1 MEFAQRV
8 ISTRAGTIAVA
19 AGAALLAGISIA
31 VYLNRYRHSVSSQG
45 APVTVLVAKGA
56 IAKGTSGDVVASQ
69 NLFTTATLRESQLR
83 EGAFSDPAAIRDRVA
98 VRDVYKG
105 QQLTA
110 ADFVAGAVS
119 LPSTLTGTQR
129 IVTIPLDTAH
139 GLISQLQPGDRV
151 DVYAGFNITPVCGGC
166 SGAAVG
172 TQSFPVIRR
181 LIQNV
186 LVVDVTGQ
194 AKGAVA
200 QQGSSNVSV
209 RVNDGQAAKI
219 AFASDNG
226 KVWLALRPAA
236 NSRSTRDGLIT
247 VESEMF
253 GLAPLPVPQRV
264 VNQYLKL
271 YRKGSR

>member
-1 MEFAQRV
+1 MEFAQRL

-45 APVTVLVAKGA
+45 APVTVLVAKRA
-56 IAKGTSGDVVASQ
+56 IAQGTSGAVVASQ
-69 NLFTTATLRESQLR
+69 NMFTTATLRESQLR

-110 ADFVAGAVS
+110 ADFIAGAVS

-129 IVTIPLDTAH
+129 IVTIPLDTSH
-139 GLISQLQPGDRV
+139 GLISSLQPGDRV
-151 DVYAGFNITPVCGGC
+151 DVYAGFNISPVGSGG
-166 SGAAVG
+166 GVGTG

-181 LIQNV
+181 VMQNI
-186 LVVDVTGQ
+186 LVVDVAGQ
-194 AKGAVA
+194 TKGAA
-200 QQGSSNVSV
+200 IGQQGSTNVSL
-209 RVNDGQAAKI
+209 RVSDAQAAKV

-236 NSRSTRDGLIT
+236 NARATRDGLVT
-247 VESEMF
+247 AETDLF
-253 GLAPLPVPQRV
+253 GLPPLPVPKKV
-264 VNQYLKL
+264 VNSYLKL
-271 YRKGSR
+271 YGRGSR

>member
-45 APVTVLVAKGA
+45 APVTVLVAKRA

-69 NLFTTATLRESQLR
+69 NMFTTATLRESQLR

-110 ADFVAGAVS
+110 ADFVAGATS

-129 IVTIPLDTAH
+129 IVTVPLDTAH
-139 GLISQLQPGDRV
+139 GLIGHVQAGDRV
-151 DVYAGFNITPVCGGC
+151 DVFAGFNITPV
-166 SGAAVG
+166 G
-172 TQSFPVIRR
+172 TVANANAFPVIRR
-181 LIQNV
+181 LMDNV
-186 LVVDVTGQ
+186 LVVDVAGA
-194 AKGAVA
+194 AKGAVG
-200 QQGSSNVSV
+200 QQGNTNVSM
-209 RVNDGQAAKI
+209 RVNDGQAVKL

-226 KVWLALRPAA
+226 KIWLALRPAA
-236 NSRSTRDGLIT
+236 NARSTKPGLVT
-247 VESEMF
+247 VEGEMF
-253 GLAPLPVPQRV
+253 GLPPLPVPHRV

-271 YRKGSR
+271 YRTGTK